1 MAEEEK
7 SKLGSEH
14 LLGVLVKSVERQR
27 VTNKDAPLELA
38 IIGVGL
44 AICMSLEDI
53 ARQLMPKG
61 TKGAKGRLRYL

>member
-1 MAEEEK
+1 MSEPEK
-7 SKLGSEH
+7 EKLGSEH

-53 ARQLMPKG
+53 ARQMIPKPR
-61 TKGAKGRLRYL
+61 AR